1 MNKETDPDRSS
12 SDECNDE
19 DKTSKDKMFKKSKS
33 EGNMTWAEAA
43 EKVLSNFDYPLPHK
57 DILKHIQE
65 GNLKQ
70 VGRGHSAPLAVLNSM
85 LNSHS
90 RGPDAVFYRA
100 EGAACFGLNKNRTK
114 THEVDTHLKPLD
126 VQSSSLRNRSSLITF
141 DSLRSAKTYVEFKKE
156 KEEKEQKY
164 NPPRALKI
172 PGEISNLSTSHPKKQ
187 LIPPGNDYDSSK
199 RSDNNLPIIGS
210 LSKEAYDRLKQYPHH
225 RRMGPTTSALVR
237 PAPPFSRPPPGAA
250 LRVMPPKKRIKLED
264 DNEEKLNC
272 TPNVSKNISL
282 DVSKNTSLDV
292 SKNTSQS
299 VSKNSSLNVSKNSP
313 LNVFKNS
320 SLNVSKT
327 SSLNVSKNNTL
338 NVSKNNTL
346 NVSKNNPM
354 NISKNTALNLTKNAN
369 LCLPKRTDI
378 IKKEQIIK
386 MDNKKNEKLVRRE
399 VIKMENVRRS
409 SPVNQKVLKS
419 NGFQKVSSKNV
430 IVQKLTQRQQKPLQK
445 SHSSHTQIIAKNK
458 KKFHSKQIQ
467 RSSLRPTISTISKQ
481 QECITDTSDDK
492 NKPPSF
498 LGVKFKRMK
507 KANLANQIKRSKDGK
522 LDLMRPDSILTSI
535 HLKDCI
541 NERTFNSLPPAYQYQ
556 LLMLLPDVDRKIDK
570 DGALRL
576 SAHALTN
583 EFFTRACQDYKDKL
597 LDGEFNSD
605 ILQRAKN
612 EVRFQTKLDP
622 WKVKFFEPVYGIS
635 SSNNDAGN
643 DVILQPIE
651 SSWVTFLKFAE
662 NSTADFDEAL
672 KKIQS
677 EVKRDAK
684 SFHTDFIE
692 KNEKEDRDWLL
703 PKSAVKDRSNC
714 SRTSSRHL
722 NMLSPLT
729 LKPKT
734 ITEDFMKS
742 RRAIKKAQLLQRKK
756 FDKQLKDA
764 KAKIVEDARCGSLKV
779 DNLKVQKLNEN
790 VINDKNIS
798 AKTVSSLD
806 LLARN
811 GILTCPPEDNCNLT
825 VDCTIKLN
833 NSLEDK
839 TISDNIKNQNVGILD
854 LCDNSVLKN
863 LIHKKNELKP
873 TPKLKNARR
882 KAVKGPFKS
891 EITRI
896 LHGPASFGTND
907 EGKCS
912 CNLSPMAVCIQCGSF
927 WHGESLDSDSNCV
940 LCTS

>member
-43 EKVLSNFDYPLPHK
+43 EK
-57 DILKHIQE
+57 
-65 GNLKQ
+65 
-70 VGRGHSAPLAVLNSM
+70 
-85 LNSHS
+85 
-90 RGPDAVFYRA
+90 
-100 EGAACFGLNKNRTK
+100 KNRTK

>member
-327 SSLNVSKNNTL
+327 SSLNVFKNNTLNVSKNNTL

-386 MDNKKNEKLVRRE
+386 TDNKKNEKLVRRE

-419 NGFQKVSSKNV
+419 N
-430 IVQKLTQRQQKPLQK
+430 
-445 SHSSHTQIIAKNK
+445 
-458 KKFHSKQIQ
+458 
-467 RSSLRPTISTISKQ
+467 
-481 QECITDTSDDK
+481 
-492 NKPPSF
+492 
-498 LGVKFKRMK
+498 
-507 KANLANQIKRSKDGK
+507 ANQIKRSKDGK

-912 CNLSPMAVCIQCGSF
+912 CNLSPMAVCIRCGSF

>member
-1 MNKETDPDRSS
+1 MNKETDPDKSS

-19 DKTSKDKMFKKSKS
+19 DKTSKDKIFKKSKS
-33 EGNMTWAEAA
+33 DGNMTWAEAA
-43 EKVLSNFDYPLPHK
+43 EK
-57 DILKHIQE
+57 
-65 GNLKQ
+65 
-70 VGRGHSAPLAVLNSM
+70 
-85 LNSHS
+85 
-90 RGPDAVFYRA
+90 
-100 EGAACFGLNKNRTK
+100 KNRTK
-114 THEVDTHLKPLD
+114 THEIDTHLKPLD

-172 PGEISNLSTSHPKKQ
+172 PGDISNLPTSHPKKQ

-264 DNEEKLNC
+264 DNDEKLNS

-282 DVSKNTSLDV
+282 DVSKSA
-292 SKNTSQS
+292 SQN
-299 VSKNSSLNVSKNSP
+299 VSKNSSVNVSKNSP

-320 SLNVSKT
+320 SLNVSKN
-327 SSLNVSKNNTL
+327 SSL

-354 NISKNTALNLTKNAN
+354 NISKNTALNLTKNTN

-378 IKKEQIIK
+378 IKKEQNIQ

-445 SHSSHTQIIAKNK
+445 THSSHTQIIAKNK

-467 RSSLRPTISTISKQ
+467 RSSLRPIISTMSKQ
-481 QECITDTSDDK
+481 QDCVTDTSDDK

-764 KAKIVEDARCGSLKV
+764 KAKIVEDARCGSLKA

-839 TISDNIKNQNVGILD
+839 TTSDNIKNQNIGILD
-854 LCDNSVLKN
+854 LCDNSVLRN

-912 CNLSPMAVCIQCGSF
+912 CNLSPMAVCIRCGSF
-927 WHGESLDSDSNCV
+927 WHGESLDSDSNCI